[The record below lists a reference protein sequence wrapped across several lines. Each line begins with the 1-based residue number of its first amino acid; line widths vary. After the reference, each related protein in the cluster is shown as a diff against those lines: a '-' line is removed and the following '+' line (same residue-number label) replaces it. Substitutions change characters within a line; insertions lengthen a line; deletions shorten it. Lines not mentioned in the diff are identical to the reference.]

1 MSRIINVILICSCPQ
16 PMETLQLTDHLERLK
31 PKIGFMSGKR
41 LPISSNLD
49 YKLLEQKI
57 RPPQLME

>member
-1 MSRIINVILICSCPQ
+1 
-16 PMETLQLTDHLERLK
+16 METLQLTDHLERLK

-41 LPISSNLD
+41 LPIFSNLD
-49 YKLLEQKI
+49 YKLLEKKI